1 MPMRISLNEDDLNRS
16 IKENFSNLNSESLNF
31 SNVES
36 TNKQLTVQQE
46 LYEVKKQIDEI
57 KRSTQDYESEI
68 TKLNTQLNNYVSNSR
83 LVISKSRG
91 IVIIYSSTFSRWR

>member
-16 IKENFSNLNSESLNF
+16 IKENFSQINSESLNF

-46 LYEVKKQIDEI
+46 LNEVKKQVDEI
-57 KRSTQDYESEI
+57 KKSTLDYEAEI
-68 TKLNTQLNNYVSNSR
+68 SKLNSQLNNYLSNSR
-83 LVISKSRG
+83 LVFSKSRG
-91 IVIIYSSTFSRWR
+91 I